1 MGPFEPDLDSY
12 KILLINFKDSY
23 KILLIH
29 FKDSYKILLIHFEMC
44 ELNFSTSSTFTKS
57 QLSPFGYLLK

>member
-1 MGPFEPDLDSY
+1 MGPFEPDL
-12 KILLINFKDSY
+12 DSY

-57 QLSPFGYLLK
+57 QLSPFGYLIK